1 MGKNRRQT
9 RKKRTKQSRCTS
21 FVGPSVGPFL
31 QQLLTDSMR
40 CTVGQVISIDM
51 LPDDVVLAIFDFV
64 VARKLMKKE
73 IEPWQTLVHVCQRW
87 RSVVFGSPRRLNLR
101 LVCTAKTP
109 AGDTL
114 DVWPTLPLIIQ
125 NRDGLTV
132 GVNNIIAAL
141 ERRDPVVKIELTH
154 VNSSSLEKVLAA
166 MHVPF
171 PELTDLRLWSDDE
184 TVPALP
190 DSFLGRSAPRL
201 EYLLLYGIPFPGLP
215 KLLLSATNLVKLIL
229 NIPHSGYISPEVV
242 VTALS
247 TLPSL
252 KSLRLQFQSPLS
264 YPDLASRRPPPKT
277 RTVLPILSHFSF
289 KGVYEY
295 LDDLVAR
302 IDAPRLDEL
311 SITFFHDT
319 VFDTPQFIQFI
330 GRTPMLKA
338 LETAIITFED
348 NAAVIYFQTSAY
360 KSLEVKIS
368 CRKLDWQVSS
378 LEQVCTSCLPPLS
391 TLEKLSIHLTPSS
404 HSHGQDNI
412 ENTLWVE
419 LLHPF
424 TAVKGLFLSEEFV
437 PHIAPA
443 LKELVGGRATAVL
456 PTLQNISLMAP
467 PSGPVDEGIQQFVA
481 MRQATGH
488 PIEVSYG
495 DDEEVEDSDSY
506 ELYEVDE

>member
-1 MGKNRRQT
+1 
-9 RKKRTKQSRCTS
+9 
-21 FVGPSVGPFL
+21 
-31 QQLLTDSMR
+31 
-40 CTVGQVISIDM
+40 M
-51 LPDDVVLAIFDFV
+51 LPDDVLLSIFDFC
-64 VARKLMKKE
+64 AITSELPPSKKRME
-73 IEPWQTLVHVCQRW
+73 AWQSLVHTCQRW
-87 RSVVFGSPRRLNLR
+87 RSVVFGSPRRLKLR
-101 LVCTAKTP
+101 LVCTNKTP
-109 AGDTL
+109 VRDVL
-114 DVWPTLPLIIQ
+114 DVWPPLPLVI
-125 NRDGLTV
+125 DGTTSE
-132 GVNNIIAAL
+132 GVDNIITAL
-141 ERRDPVVKIELTH
+141 ERRDRVDAIHLLD
-154 VNSSSLEKVLAA
+154 VNGSPSEKVLAA
-166 MHVPF
+166 MQEPF
-171 PELTDLRLWSDDE
+171 PELRHLLLLSFNE
-184 TVPALP
+184 TGPVLP

-201 EYLLLYGIPFPGLP
+201 VYLLLFGIPFPGLP
-215 KLLLSATNLVKLIL
+215 NLLLSATHLVYLLLL
-229 NIPHSGYISPEVV
+229 NIPSSGYISPETM